1 MKKILIIE
9 DDAVVAHIYKSRLEK
24 EGFVI
29 EIASDGQTGFYRIHE
44 FKPDAVLLDLMLP
57 KMNGVDILKKIR
69 AQKQYLKLP
78 IIVFTNAYVT
88 NMIQDATQAG
98 ATRVFNKASLTPR
111 QITEALN
118 LAITASSELPP
129 TTDTAFF
136 KKPDS
141 TPPGTSIFTK
151 APAANGDAPLPGIAA
166 ESNYH
171 PSPHETS
178 APFLPAVALSV
189 LPVEHETAFLDELY
203 NTFKQTG
210 PQTLAALRKVLL
222 DFSKAPTEESRQPH
236 LEEMYRSIHALTSN
250 AGVAGVKTVAQI
262 ASALEALLKDLVEKP
277 KNVNASTLRTVASTV
292 DLLADLLCFSRPHPV
307 LEDAAVNVMVVD
319 DEILSRRA
327 ITFALEKASL
337 KAVSLESSDEAFTQA
352 QERVFDLIFLDV
364 QMPVMDGFDLCT
376 KIRTTHHNKST
387 PVIFVTS
394 LSDFKSRARST
405 LSGGNELIAKPF
417 LFIELAVKAL
427 TTVLRN
433 RLSQARA
440 EAA

>member
-29 EIASDGQTGFYRIHE
+29 EIAADGQTGFYRIHE

-69 AQKQYLKLP
+69 AQKQYQRLP

-98 ATRVFNKASLTPR
+98 ATNVFNKASLTPR

-118 LAITASSELPP
+118 LAIAANSELPP
-129 TTDTAFF
+129 ASGTAFY
-136 KKPDS
+136 KKPAS
-141 TPPGTSIFTK
+141 GPPGTSIFTK
-151 APAANGDAPLPGIAA
+151 GPAPGGDVPIPGIAA

-171 PSPHETS
+171 PSPAEIPS
-178 APFLPAVALSV
+178 PFVPAAAQSV
-189 LPVEHETAFLDELY
+189 LPVEHESAFLDELY
-203 NTFKQTG
+203 NTFKQNG
-210 PQTLAALRKVLL
+210 PETLALLRKVLL
-222 DFSKAPTEESRQPH
+222 EFSKAPSEETRQPH
-236 LEEMYRSIHALTSN
+236 LEELYRRVHALTSN
-250 AGVAGVKTVAQI
+250 AGVAGVRTVAQI
-262 ASALEALLKDLVEKP
+262 ASALEALLRDLSEKP

-292 DLLADLLCFSRPHPV
+292 DLIAELLSFSRPHPV
-307 LEDAAVNVMVVD
+307 LEDSAISVMVVD

-337 KAVSLESSDEAFTQA
+337 KAVSLESPDEAFTQA
-352 QERVFDLIFLDV
+352 QEREFDLIFLDV
-364 QMPVMDGFDLCT
+364 QMPGMDGFDLCT
-376 KIRTTHHNKST
+376 KIRTTPLNKST

-433 RLSQARA
+433 RLSRARA